1 MDLYHSTKGFH
12 IFVMKHVINLAVR
25 QLEVQK
31 LTITTLAL
39 LNLVLTLE
47 FRLKWRNKLATELN
61 KFVLGQHVTM
71 VRKLMQYQTDQQK
84 FVSGI
89 KGAPYISDVDTLTVP
104 YRVYPS
110 YTHSVDRQWTRDSA
124 F

>member
-12 IFVMKHVINLAVR
+12 IFFMKHVINLAVR

-47 FRLKWRNKLATELN
+47 FRLK
-61 KFVLGQHVTM
+61 
-71 VRKLMQYQTDQQK
+71 
-84 FVSGI
+84 
-89 KGAPYISDVDTLTVP
+89 
-104 YRVYPS
+104 
-110 YTHSVDRQWTRDSA
+110 
-124 F
+124 